1 MIKYIMDLKKLDNK
15 EKELVD
21 RALRKLENQIN
32 VIESTG
38 TPFEKIFNN
47 DSIKYDIL
55 GKSFYT
61 YKFVA
66 ENSSQIRILYRFV
79 RKEDN
84 TYDLECHKVDV
95 KRRSGKEY
103 IKKFED
109 YVKQYN
115 WNII

>member
-1 MIKYIMDLKKLDNK
+1 M
-15 EKELVD
+15 
-21 RALRKLENQIN
+21 
-32 VIESTG
+32 
-38 TPFEKIFNN
+38 
-47 DSIKYDIL
+47 
-55 GKSFYT
+55 
-61 YKFVA
+61 A

-84 TYDLECHKVDV
+84 TYDLECHKVEV

-115 WNII
+115 

>member
-1 MIKYIMDLKKLDNK
+1 MIKYIMDNKKLDNK

-21 RALRKLENQIN
+21 RALNKLDKQIRI
-32 VIESTG
+32 IESTG

-47 DSIKYDIL
+47 DSIKYDVL

-61 YKFVA
+61 YKFIA

-79 RKEDN
+79 RKDQN
-84 TYDLECHKVDV
+84 DYDIECHKVEV

-103 IKKFED
+103 IKKFEE
-109 YVKQYN
+109 YVKSYTE
-115 WNII
+115 

>member
-21 RALRKLENQIN
+21 RALNKLENQIN
-32 VIESTG
+32 VIEATG

-79 RKEDN
+79 RKDKD
-84 TYDLECHKVDV
+84 YDLECHKVEV

-103 IKKFED
+103 IKKFEE
-109 YVKQYN
+109 YVKLYK
-115 WNII
+115 

>member
-1 MIKYIMDLKKLDNK
+1 MIKYIMDVKKLDNK
-15 EKELVD
+15 ERELVD
-21 RALRKLENQIN
+21 RALNKLERQID
-32 VIESTG
+32 VIEETG

-79 RKEDN
+79 RNNDN
-84 TYDLECHKVDV
+84 SYDLECHRVEV
-95 KRRSGKEY
+95 KRRSGKDY
-103 IKKFED
+103 IKKFEN
-109 YVKQYN
+109 YVKGYN
-115 WNII
+115 G

>member
-1 MIKYIMDLKKLDNK
+1 MIKYLMDTKKLDNK

-21 RALRKLENQIN
+21 RALNKLEKQIN
-32 VIESTG
+32 IIEETG

-55 GKSFYT
+55 GKGFYT

-79 RKEDN
+79 RIN
-84 TYDLECHKVDV
+84 SSSYDLECHKVEV
-95 KRRSGKEY
+95 KRRSGKDY
-103 IKKFED
+103 IKKFEN
-109 YVKQYN
+109 YVKTYSE
-115 WNII
+115 

>member
-21 RALRKLENQIN
+21 RALNKLEKQIDI
-32 VIESTG
+32 IEQTG

-79 RKEDN
+79 RNEDESYN
-84 TYDLECHKVDV
+84 LECHKVEV
-95 KRRSGKEY
+95 KRRSGKDY
-103 IKKFED
+103 IKKFEK
-109 YVKQYN
+109 YVKDFED
-115 WNII
+115 

>member
-1 MIKYIMDLKKLDNK
+1 MGKNYQKLRNNK

-21 RALRKLENQIN
+21 RALKKLEKQIN
-32 VIESTG
+32 ILESTG

-79 RKEDN
+79 RNEDN
-84 TYDLECHKVDV
+84 SYDLECHKVEV

-103 IKKFED
+103 IRKFEE
-109 YVKQYN
+109 YVKLYN
-115 WNII
+115 

>member
-1 MIKYIMDLKKLDNK
+1 MDVKKLDNK

-21 RALRKLENQIN
+21 RALNKLERQID
-32 VIESTG
+32 VIEDTG

-79 RKEDN
+79 RNSDN
-84 TYDLECHKVDV
+84 TYDLECHKVEV

-103 IKKFED
+103 IKRFEN
-109 YVKQYN
+109 YVKSYVD
-115 WNII
+115 

>member
-1 MIKYIMDLKKLDNK
+1 MIKYIMDVKKLDNK

-21 RALRKLENQIN
+21 RALNKLERQID
-32 VIESTG
+32 VIEETG

-79 RKEDN
+79 RNTDN
-84 TYDLECHKVDV
+84 SYDLECHRVEV

-103 IKKFED
+103 IKKFEN
-109 YVKQYN
+109 YVKGYTE
-115 WNII
+115 

>member
-1 MIKYIMDLKKLDNK
+1 MDLKKLDNK

-21 RALRKLENQIN
+21 RALNKLDKQIGI
-32 VIESTG
+32 IESTG

-79 RKEDN
+79 RKENGD
-84 TYDLECHKVDV
+84 YDLECHKVEV
-95 KRRSGKEY
+95 KRRSGKDY
-103 IKKFED
+103 IKKFEE
-109 YVKQYN
+109 YVKSYE
-115 WNII
+115 

>member
-66 ENSSQIRILYRFV
+66 ENS
-79 RKEDN
+79 
-84 TYDLECHKVDV
+84 
-95 KRRSGKEY
+95 
-103 IKKFED
+103 
-109 YVKQYN
+109 
-115 WNII
+115 

>member
-1 MIKYIMDLKKLDNK
+1 MIEYKMELKKLDNK

-21 RALRKLENQIN
+21 RALNKLKKQIDI
-32 VIESTG
+32 IESTG

-55 GKSFYT
+55 GKNFYT

-79 RKEDN
+79 RNENDSY
-84 TYDLECHKVDV
+84 TIECHKVEV

-103 IKKFED
+103 IKKFEE
-109 YVKQYN
+109 YVKTYKD
-115 WNII
+115 

>member
-1 MIKYIMDLKKLDNK
+1 MIKYVMELKKLDNK
-15 EKELVD
+15 EKELVE
-21 RALRKLENQIN
+21 RALNKLVKQIDI
-32 VIESTG
+32 IEATG

-55 GKSFYT
+55 GKNFYT

-79 RKEDN
+79 REESGVYN
-84 TYDLECHKVDV
+84 IECHKVEV

-103 IKKFED
+103 IKKFEE
-109 YVKQYN
+109 YVKTYN
-115 WNII
+115 S